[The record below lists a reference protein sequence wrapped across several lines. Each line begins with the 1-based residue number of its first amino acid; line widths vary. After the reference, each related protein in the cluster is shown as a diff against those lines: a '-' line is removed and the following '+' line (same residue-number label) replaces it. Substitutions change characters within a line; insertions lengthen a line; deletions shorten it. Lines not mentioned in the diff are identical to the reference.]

1 MHRSMSKSGWGST
14 SRSRGNTSSN
24 QEGDSEDIIDPN
36 NPNSVIPRLS
46 VCADSHKVDR
56 AKLAQTEVIQINVI
70 TEL

>member
-14 SRSRGNTSSN
+14 SRSRGNASSN
-24 QEGDSEDIIDPN
+24 PEGDSEDIIDPN

-56 AKLAQTEVIQINVI
+56 AKLAQTEVIYINVI
-70 TEL
+70 N